1 MKHIK
6 SRTKATPG
14 AAHLFPPLSS
24 WTFSHPENVHHTTT
38 HKPLPS
44 YHNTQPPSIIV
55 FLSQIF
61 FHDPDNV
68 RTFTTYLHFV
78 TCFTMVPLMPP
89 FATAGFEAQA
99 GDCLA
104 RFSKCNF
111 LLISVETRLL
121 DLDLCH
127 LDPWFT
133 SSASLPLPVPS
144 EVSPLAPTLITFD
157 FVNPTV
163 LINITIL
170 RFKHPCTSCP
180 LHVYGV
186 DHPYLTRHLNHLD
199 PSTDPP
205 AIDCQVNSIHL
216 HITR

>member
-1 MKHIK
+1 MPLLQTKDSNNFKNKRVLILSRINEIK

-89 FATAGFEAQA
+89 FASAGFEAQP
-99 GDCLA
+99 
-104 RFSKCNF
+104 
-111 LLISVETRLL
+111 E
-121 DLDLCH
+121 
-127 LDPWFT
+127 
-133 SSASLPLPVPS
+133 
-144 EVSPLAPTLITFD
+144 
-157 FVNPTV
+157 TV
-163 LINITIL
+163 L
-170 RFKHPCTSCP
+170 HASQSATSC
-180 LHVYGV
+180 LSLLKQ
-186 DHPYLTRHLNHLD
+186 DFSILTCVT
-199 PSTDPP
+199 STHDSPRQ
-205 AIDCQVNSIHL
+205 QVSHFLSHQKSLHL
-216 HITR
+216 HRH